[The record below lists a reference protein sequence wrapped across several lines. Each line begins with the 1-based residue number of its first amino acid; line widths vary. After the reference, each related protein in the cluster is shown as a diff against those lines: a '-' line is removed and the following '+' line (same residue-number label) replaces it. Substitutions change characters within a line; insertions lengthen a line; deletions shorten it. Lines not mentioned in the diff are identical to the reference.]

1 MGLQADIGYSVPSA
15 NKVQRALQNVA
26 ASPTLSP
33 LSPFLMRLVTP
44 LDRMLQGVGKG
55 NASVTGALIAAPTI
69 LVSTTGAKSGQIR
82 NTPLNA
88 IPLADGLA
96 LVASNGGSGK
106 IPGWAHNL
114 RANPAASLS
123 YNGRT
128 VEVVA
133 READEAEYDAVF
145 DAAVR
150 VYPGYGGYR
159 QRATHHI
166 PVFILEARGEE
177 E

>member
-1 MGLQADIGYSVPSA
+1 M
-15 NKVQRALQNVA
+15 QRALQSVA
-26 ASPTLSP
+26 ANPK

-44 LDRMLQGVGKG
+44 LDRMLHGVSNG
-55 NASVTGALIAAPTI
+55 NASVTGGLIAAPTI
-69 LVSTTGAKSGQIR
+69 LVSTTGARSGQIR
-82 NTPLNA
+82 TTPLNA
-88 IPLADGLA
+88 IPLDEGLA
-96 LVASNGGSGK
+96 LVGSNGGSGK
-106 IPGWAHNL
+106 VPGWAHNL
-114 RANPAASLS
+114 RANQAASLS

-133 READEAEYDAVF
+133 READETEYDAVF

-150 VYPGYGGYR
+150 IYPGYAGYR
-159 QRATHHI
+159 KRATHHI